1 MKKNISTKE
10 KILIVCSITFLF
22 FAILYSYAAFYFHSH
37 FFFGTKI
44 NGMNCERMTV
54 EEVKERMQDNISKYT
69 LTLIERNNEAETITG
84 TQLGMTYVDDNG
96 IESVLNSQKELLWI
110 VSLFDQTDTEVA
122 ANMTYDTSIVSTIV
136 DSLNCTQSENMIEPQ
151 DADIVF
157 SDGSYTIAPEVVGTS
172 VLIDSLTEEIIS
184 AIDNGRSE
192 LNLEET
198 GLYKNPSIFS
208 TDESLL
214 QKLEYLNKLGLANIT
229 YDMGDNRIYT
239 VNNSVLENWIVR
251 DNDGNYSLDR
261 AQVYAFVKQM
271 AYDTDTFGLAH
282 TFKTHSGRTIQ
293 LASGGDYG
301 WVINKDK
308 TTDALIEAIEN
319 STDGTLEPIYQYK
332 AMDRGINDIGGTY
345 VEVCISQQKM
355 WCYKNGQLIVET
367 NVITGNHS
375 TGYDTPSGSVWAID
389 AKKKDAHFK
398 TFDVDVT
405 FWLPFNDGCGIHD
418 ASWRSSEE
426 YVPSTYETNGS
437 HGCVNTP
444 YSAAEKIFNT
454 VGIGYPVIVYY
465 SEDQP
470 VGPQPTQET
479 SVG

>member
-1 MKKNISTKE
+1 MKKKVSTK
-10 KILIVCSITFLF
+10 KKVLIVCSITFLF
-22 FAILYSYAAFYFHSH
+22 IVILYVYAAFYFHSH

-44 NGMNCERMTV
+44 NGMNCERMTA

-69 LTLIERNNEAETITG
+69 LTLIERNEEIETISG

-110 VSLFDQTDTEVA
+110 ISLFDQTDTEVA
-122 ANMTYDTSIVSTIV
+122 ANMTYDTSVVSTIV
-136 DSLNCTQSENMIEPQ
+136 DSLKCTQPENMVAPK

-157 SDGSYTIAPEVVGTS
+157 ADGSYSISPEVMGTT
-172 VLIDSLTEEIIS
+172 VLIDSLTEEIIA

-192 LNLEET
+192 LNLEEA
-198 GLYKNPSIFS
+198 GLYKKPVIFS

-214 QKLEYLNKLGLANIT
+214 EKVEYLNKLGLANIT

-239 VNNSVLENWIVR
+239 VNNSVLENWIVQ
-251 DNDGNYSLDR
+251 DENGNYKLDR
-261 AQVYAFVKQM
+261 DQVYAFVKHM
-271 AYDTDTFGLAH
+271 AYETDTFGLPH
-282 TFKTHSGRTIQ
+282 SFKTHSGRTIQ
-293 LASGGDYG
+293 LAGGGDYG

-319 STDGTLEPIYQYK
+319 STNGTIEPVYKYK
-332 AMDRGINDIGGTY
+332 AMNRGLNDIGGTY
-345 VEVCISQQKM
+345 VEVNISQQKM
-355 WCYKNGQLIVET
+355 WCYKDGKLIVET

-405 FWLPFNDGCGIHD
+405 FWLPFNGGCGIHD
-418 ASWRSSEE
+418 ASWRSTEE
-426 YVPSTYETNGS
+426 YVPTTYETNGS

-444 YSAAEKIFNT
+444 YEAAEKIFNT
-454 VGIGYPVIVYY
+454 VDIGYPVVVYY

-479 SVG
+479 TVG